1 MPRIDAIATEGHFVD
16 HITPVWLA
24 IPEEHRGTFYIRSH
38 IGERAIPG
46 AVRGDPPKSGRP
58 TLVASAGD
66 LKRSYNLG
74 RPTAI
79 MEHGCGQSFGGGP
92 KPKNHSSYA
101 GGLGRPAQLFLH
113 PGPHPAARDHAQY
126 PDARIEV
133 VGCPKLDSLPR
144 KPERDAKPVVAI
156 AFHWDCKI
164 CMETR
169 WALVDPGFQRAVPAL
184 AAMQD
189 WTVIGHGHPRARE
202 RFARWFARQGVEF
215 VATFEEVCRRA
226 DVYVNDASSTL
237 FEFASTGRPV
247 VAMNASCYRKSI
259 NHGLRFW
266 EAATVGVQVGPNDDM
281 IAAVRKALADSSAQQ
296 KAREKA
302 LDLVY
307 AYRDGAAERAAAVL
321 MDWGV

>member
-1 MPRIDAIATEGHFVD
+1 MKFDAIATEGHFVD

-24 IPEEHRGTFYIRSH
+24 LPAERRGTFYIRSH
-38 IGERAIPG
+38 VGERHLPG
-46 AVRGDPPKSGRP
+46 AVRGDPPKSVTH

-66 LKRSYNLG
+66 LMRSRRLG

-79 MEHGCGQSFGGGP
+79 MEHGCGQSFGGGS

-101 GGLGRPAQLFLH
+101 GGFGRDAQLFLH
-113 PGPHPAARDHAQY
+113 PGPHPAARDHARY
-126 PDARIEV
+126 PAARVEV
-133 VGCPKLDSLPR
+133 VGCPKLDTLPT
-144 KPERDAKPVVAI
+144 KTPTDGKPVVAI
-156 AFHWDCKI
+156 AFHWDCKV

-169 WALVDPGFQRAVPAL
+169 WALVDPGFQRAVGTL
-184 AAMQD
+184 AGVKD

-202 RFARWFARQGVEF
+202 RFAKWFARQGVEF
-215 VATFEEVCRRA
+215 VPTFEEVCRRA

-247 VAMNASCYRKSI
+247 VVMNASCYRKSV

-266 EAATVGVQVGPNDDM
+266 EAATVGIQVGPNDDM
-281 IAAVRKALADSSAQQ
+281 IGAVRKALTDPPAQR
-296 KAREKA
+296 KTREKA

-307 AYRDGAAERAAAVL
+307 AYRTGAAERTAAVL
-321 MDWGV
+321 VDWAS